1 MLLSLATGLNWFKPI
16 LSHFR
21 SVGTDLGSSQATL
34 SRRLSGSS
42 GNVVTTLKR
51 RNVADDAAAAA
62 NATDDVDFLSPN
74 VDRDKSFKSFYVVTD
89 LTVNSG

>member
-1 MLLSLATGLNWFKPI
+1 MATGLNWFNPI

-51 RNVADDAAAAA
+51 RNVADDAAA